1 MTTKRNRI
9 ARGLSIG
16 LIGAVMASFVR
27 TAGTD
32 LGAVNDTIWVAN
44 RLAGVSAIRGF
55 DAATGDVVR
64 TVPLTPNSQP
74 GDLAYA
80 KGKLYVAEEFGN
92 PQAVPEPIPP
102 AVAIVDVETGAI
114 LKRIFFRSEP
124 PFTASTG
131 WRPHHVHASV
141 GGNLVAVGLYGT
153 DLVAVIDTRDDSL
166 IGPWDS
172 NLDTVN
178 GRIHAAVFSKDG
190 NTLYLA
196 NEGANEL
203 DAIDPR
209 TGSIDWRMTVPS
221 IHELVVTHDGKRA
234 YASRRG
240 ANKVALI
247 DLEHQTYEDVLTLG
261 LPDTMQLSANEKRL
275 TIGLRTSPAQ
285 LAVVDTG
292 RLTYELVTLAGAGTT
307 AGHQWTSP
315 NGRYTFAAF
324 EGGDTPGLAVIDH
337 SNGNAI
343 VATLPFA
350 GRPHG
355 VDRALP

>member
-1 MTTKRNRI
+1 MSKHSRLSRTI
-9 ARGLSIG
+9 YAGLTA
-16 LIGAVMASFVR
+16 AVVSFAPNSESDVR
-27 TAGTD
+27 
-32 LGAVNDTIWVAN
+32 AVSDTIWVAN
-44 RLAGVSAIRGF
+44 RLASVSTIREF

-64 TVPLTPNSQP
+64 TVTMAPNSQP

-80 KGKLYVAEEFGN
+80 KGKIYVSEEFGS
-92 PQAVPEPIPP
+92 PP
-102 AVAIVDVETGAI
+102 AVAVVDADTGEI
-114 LKRIFFRSEP
+114 LKRILFPSQP

-141 GGNLVAVGLYGT
+141 GGNLISVGLFGT

-166 IGPWDS
+166 LGPWDS
-172 NLDTVN
+172 NIDTIN

-196 NEGANEL
+196 NEGANEVV
-203 DAIDPR
+203 AIDPR
-209 TGSIDWRMTVPS
+209 TGFVFWRMTVPAV
-221 IHELVVTHDGKRA
+221 HELVVTHDGKRA

-247 DLEHQTYEDVLTLG
+247 DLEKQTYQDVLTLSV
-261 LPDTMQLSANEKRL
+261 PDTMQLSANEKLL

-285 LAVVDTG
+285 LAVVNTMDF
-292 RLTYELVTLAGAGTT
+292 TYDLVNLGPAGVTT
-307 AGHQWTSP
+307 VAGHQWTSP
-315 NGRYTFAAF
+315 SGRFTWASFEESAA
-324 EGGDTPGLAVIDH
+324 PGAGSGVVVIDH
-337 SNGNAI
+337 RNGNQI
-343 VATLPFA
+343 VQTLPYA